1 MTANRIISRVSE
13 PNTFS
18 RGSEPQTSARAAVPK
33 TFTQPNTIG
42 RSEARID
49 AREKLIG
56 TAKYPSD
63 DIPSDALHAIA
74 VFTDQPHAR
83 LIDIDLSAALATDGV
98 VAVLG
103 SADVPVN
110 EYGIVVRDQPVLV
123 GVEHTGRSKVLCNLS
138 RWEAD
143 RLAVVVAET
152 PEAAR
157 SGAAAIRSVW
167 EPLPLLPDIDTA
179 LKSSYLLHP
188 ENGQPSNVYRS
199 LRIRKGDM
207 DKGWTDADV
216 VVESTYEF
224 PYQEHAYLQ
233 PEAGFAYI
241 DSENRVAVHVAGQW
255 AHDDQSQIAH
265 ALDIPLEQVRVIYPA
280 IGGAF
285 GGREDIS
292 IQIVLALAARV
303 LADRGIR
310 RPVAMV
316 WSREESMVGHHK
328 RHRGRITARWG
339 AKSDG
344 RITAVRSEAWL
355 DAGAYM
361 STSTSVMS
369 NCHVHQVGPYIV
381 PNAEVDSHLV
391 YTSSIPAG
399 AFRGFGAP
407 QAAFV
412 SESQINKLADIL
424 GIDPFDI
431 RSINVLR
438 ENSIGVTQMPLPP
451 SVTLP
456 QVLDE
461 CAQAVRTASVDTAST
476 TVDTTSGDTASGD
489 ITASEPKV
497 SVCFTY
503 GGENMYGSRENTC
516 GGGSKSFSPFLSL
529 PASRDVLRTGRG
541 VACGFKN
548 IGFAFG
554 SKESCKAKIV
564 LHEEIMQHEE
574 EDIQYNRRN
583 KCNGDYANACD
594 TSDTDVHN
602 TTEHL
607 AHYGYR
613 ATEHLACAITPRYAS
628 VYVSGADL
636 GQGAHTAFLQ
646 MTAEATGLPLN
657 RVRCYFVDTAVV
669 PDSGSASASRLTLMV
684 GNAILGAA
692 ERANIA
698 WNSGSRPAV
707 GEYRF
712 VPPATTRPNKDTG
725 KCIPTFSYGYVAQSV
740 ELTVDI
746 ETGHI
751 QIDRVVSTHDV
762 GRVINPQ
769 QVIGQIEGAIVQAHG
784 YTFTENF
791 QCEQG
796 KVLNTRFSTYLMP
809 GIQDIPSQVKSVILE
824 IPDNLGPWGAKG
836 VAEMGIIA
844 YAPAVTAALHD
855 ATGVWINSFPLTP
868 DKVASSLQGR
878 F

>member
-1 MTANRIISRVSE
+1 MAVNRIISRVTE
-13 PNTFS
+13 PKTFS
-18 RGSEPQTSARAAVPK
+18 MAAEAETPTKAAEPQT
-33 TFTQPNTIG
+33 FTPPNTIG
-42 RSEARID
+42 RSEARVD
-49 AREKLIG
+49 ACEKLLG

-63 DIPSDALHAIA
+63 DIPSDALHAMA

-152 PEAAR
+152 SEAAR

-207 DKGWTDADV
+207 DKGWADADV

-255 AHDDQSQIAH
+255 AHDDQLQIAH
-265 ALDIPLEQVRVIYPA
+265 ALDIPLEQVRVIYSA

-328 RHRGRITARWG
+328 RHRGRITACWG

-369 NCHVHQVGPYIV
+369 NCHVHQVGPYVV

-412 SESQINKLADIL
+412 SESQMNKLADTL

-431 RSINVLR
+431 RSINVLQ
-438 ENSIGVTQMPLPP
+438 ENSIGATQMPLPP

-461 CAQAVRTASVDTAST
+461 CAQAARTTHTMGDAASILPVVKSSSTAARVHAAST
-476 TVDTTSGDTASGD
+476 TVDTASG
-489 ITASEPKV
+489 PNV
-497 SVCFTY
+497 SVCLTY
-503 GGENMYGSRENTC
+503 GGIGKNTY
-516 GGGSKSFSPFLSL
+516 GGSGNKSFSPFLSL
-529 PASRDVLRTGRG
+529 PASRDALRTGRG

-564 LHEEIMQHEE
+564 LRAE
-574 EDIQYNRRN
+574 EDI
-583 KCNGDYANACD
+583 
-594 TSDTDVHN
+594 
-602 TTEHL
+602 E
-607 AHYGYR
+607 R
-613 ATEHLACAITPRYAS
+613 ASAYRYAS

-646 MTAEATGLPLN
+646 MTAEATGLPLH
-657 RVRCYFVDTAVV
+657 RVRCYFVDTSVV

-692 ERANIA
+692 ERANVA
-698 WNSGSRPAV
+698 WNNGSRPAV

-712 VPPATTRPNKDTG
+712 VPPATTRPNTDTG
-725 KCIPTFSYGYVAQSV
+725 KCTPTFSYGYVAQSV

-762 GRVINPQ
+762 GRAINPQ
-769 QVIGQIEGAIVQAHG
+769 QVIGQIEGAIIQAHG

-809 GIQDIPSQVKSVILE
+809 GIRDIPSQIKSVVLE

-878 F
+878 L